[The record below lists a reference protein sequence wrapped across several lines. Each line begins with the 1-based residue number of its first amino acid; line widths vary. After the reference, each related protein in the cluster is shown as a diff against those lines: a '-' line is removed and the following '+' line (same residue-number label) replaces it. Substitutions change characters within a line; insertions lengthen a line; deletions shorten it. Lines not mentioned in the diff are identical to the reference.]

1 MIDTDKYEGHTEGP
15 WSIRSPVSQVTKKY
29 RDSNEGKIG
38 LPMSDWPSYGV
49 AGVGPCSIR
58 RYMDDRKSEETWH
71 ANIHLV
77 ADAPLLL
84 AEVKWL
90 RSLIEMISYD
100 LEWHPELFEQNKRQL
115 AYNVR
120 KWNGEEE

>member
-1 MIDTDKYEGHTEGP
+1 MIDTDKYEGHTPGP
-15 WSIRSPVSQVTKKY
+15 WKPLQINQINGGCWTLG
-29 RDSNEGKIG
+29 N
-38 LPMSDWPSYGV
+38 LGV
-49 AGVGPCSIR
+49 QW
-58 RYMDDRKSEETWH
+58 EEPDKQL
-71 ANIHLV
+71 I

-84 AEVKWL
+84 EEVKWL